1 MVLNQ
6 VAHLFK
12 VFFILVV
19 TVVVLPRAVR
29 AAEYDAP
36 PPVRLRIEWGG
47 GEERSWT
54 GRIEIHTN
62 PSSENTVPDN
72 FISSR
77 SKEDFDWC
85 LLTDKADE
93 AIGLHREGA
102 ALVIEN
108 TRPLDGGGI
117 DLRIR
122 DWRSKRLRIWL
133 RPTDA
138 SAGETG
144 VGIEGSVAAFL
155 VDQSL
160 HQLDRSGNRLT
171 INPVAGD
178 LLRMRFTPPAS
189 PDGKWQ
195 AEKSA
200 RIDVHPL
207 LPKRAAGYGNVDIR
221 LVLKNLRTGEE
232 LLTQSQPLLPFETVA
247 AVEGIVLEEWKPV
260 VFECEVPSA
269 PGVYQ
274 LQVEAVERGSLRWS
288 RSLASSTKEFVVS
301 PQSMVLSTEDDGA
314 WNLIYELDPGS
325 PRLHER
331 LRRLPGQAAASMASM
346 RRLSLPAMPMP
357 SLGDAKGRMPS
368 LSLPKVPMPGF
379 PKVPS
384 VDSLMPRF
392 NGLLSTGHSTV
403 EPHQL
408 GAMLRL
414 PPMSASGVPTWEGIV
429 ITDAIPGRP
438 HAVEIDYP
446 SDQHVAVGVSVLE
459 QNTGDAFVSVQ
470 HDGGFEVPRSLTGEP
485 VVLRRH
491 RFVFWPKTRSP
502 LLVISNSSRRQ
513 TATVGRVAVY
523 RGPERMSDSV
533 LPVSGYGERRIFVP
547 VPREAT
553 SELSGGEVKA
563 GQPAGWVRWYDELWQ
578 TAERLKSQQV
588 TGLAVDVYAGG
599 ASLWQ
604 SGLTAGGPRWEGGAG
619 NPSFDEENRL
629 ALLCRTCEQT
639 GMELVPT
646 LRFDGVH
653 PQLES
658 LLAREGCQ
666 PGILCVGRDGEVRE
680 ASETLVGRHYNVLD
694 PRVQAAVLDVVAE
707 LVERLQDSGVVDGVA
722 LVLPAEGWLH
732 LPGVAWGLDDATFLR
747 FVQQTG
753 KGEYVLQD
761 SGPNRFVT
769 RAAAIEGGLR
779 PSWLAWRAEQIAT
792 LHESIADI
800 VAAETGWN
808 YYIMPTTLMFTGS
821 VAERFRPV
829 VAGQPQEQAV
839 LYELGLDPAALTR
852 SVNAVF
858 VAPRLHSVTEDEID
872 AATIA
877 TANQSASVS
886 AWERRASRRGLALLE
901 QPKQVDIT
909 AVLPHGPFNASEF
922 SGSSVVHAVS
932 GGAKRQEP
940 LLLGL
945 ATADAEVIFDQSL
958 RWAELTV
965 SDAAVRQAFLSF
977 PKRNMQSLKGVPDEF
992 PVRFVRGNRSSW
1004 LLVGNASRMAADVN
1018 VSLSA
1023 AVEGVDVVN
1032 NQAFSTVDNQL
1043 VVGLS
1048 PWSLRVIRLHGP
1060 GADTQP
1066 NAATVRFEEG
1076 AVQMIEESVADLR
1089 QRQAVLETP
1098 PLITVLDNPGFE
1110 LPRLGDGVTGWEVV
1124 ESAGGQLE
1132 LIDAVSPTVG
1142 SGDEKNQ
1149 AVRMTSVGELATIRS
1164 NPFQPPHTGRLSVA
1178 VWLRLPPSVPQPPFR
1193 IAVEGVENGEQY
1205 YRFAPVGSA
1214 AGGRPLQEGWN
1225 RFVLQVTDLP
1235 SDPNESL
1242 RLRFDMLGPGVV
1254 EIDEIEVYDLIFNQ
1268 SQQNELHALLDE
1280 MESELAAG
1288 STAQVLSRLE
1298 GYWPR
1303 FLQAT
1308 VSDEQAER
1316 VAKRVARRAERRVN
1330 AEDEAIEEDEG
1341 FFDRV
1346 RGWWR

>member
-1 MVLNQ
+1 MALNQ

-12 VFFILVV
+12 VLFILVV
-19 TVVVLPRAVR
+19 TVVVLPRAVC
-29 AAEYDAP
+29 AAESDAP

-47 GEERSWT
+47 GDKQSWT
-54 GRIEIHTN
+54 GRIEVQTN
-62 PSSENTVPDN
+62 PSSKNIVPDN

-77 SKEDFDWC
+77 SEEDIDWC
-85 LLTDKADE
+85 LLTEKADE
-93 AIGLHREGA
+93 AIGLHRDGS

-117 DLRIR
+117 DLRIH
-122 DWRSKRLRIWL
+122 DWQSKHLRIWL
-133 RPTDA
+133 RPTDTGV
-138 SAGETG
+138 GETG

-160 HQLDRSGNRLT
+160 HQLDGSGNRLT
-171 INPVAGD
+171 IGPVAGD

-189 PDGKWQ
+189 PDGKWLS
-195 AEKSA
+195 EKTA
-200 RIDVHPL
+200 RINVYPL
-207 LPKRAAGYGNVDIR
+207 LPKRAAGYGNVNLR

-232 LLTQSQPLLPFETVA
+232 LQTQSQPLLPFESVA

-260 VFECEVPSA
+260 VFECEMPPA

-274 LQVEAVERGSLRWS
+274 FEVEAVEQGSLRWS

-301 PQSMVLSTEDDGA
+301 PQIITPSVEGDGA
-314 WNLIYELDPGS
+314 WDLVYELDPGS

-357 SLGDAKGRMPS
+357 SLGNAADRMPS
-368 LSLPKVPMPGF
+368 LSLPKVPMPGL

-403 EPHQL
+403 EPHEL

-429 ITDAIPGRP
+429 ITDAVPGRP
-438 HAVEIDYP
+438 HAVEIVYP

-459 QNTGDAFVSVQ
+459 QNAGDAFVLVQ
-470 HDGGFEVPRSLTGEP
+470 HDGGFEVPRSLAGEP
-485 VVLRRH
+485 VVLRQH

-523 RGPERMSDSV
+523 RGPKRMNDSV

-547 VPREAT
+547 VPRKAT
-553 SELSGGEVKA
+553 LALSGGDVGA
-563 GQPAGWVRWYDELWQ
+563 DQPAGWVRWYNEVRQ
-578 TAERLKSQQV
+578 TAERLKSQHV

-604 SGLTAGGPRWEGGAG
+604 SAVTAGGPRWEGGSG

-629 ALLCRTCEQT
+629 ALLCRTCEQA

-658 LLAREGCQ
+658 LLARDGCQ

-680 ASETLVGRHYNVLD
+680 ASETLVSRHYNVLD
-694 PRVQAAVLDVVAE
+694 PRVQAAVLNVVAE
-707 LVERLQDSGVVDGVA
+707 LVERLRGSGIVDGVA
-722 LVLPAEGWLH
+722 VVLPAEGWLH

-753 KGEYVLQD
+753 KGKHVLQD

-769 RAAAIEGGLR
+769 RAAAVEGELR
-779 PSWLAWRAEQIAT
+779 SSWLAWRSEQIAT
-792 LHESIADI
+792 LHQNIART
-800 VAAETGWN
+800 VATETGWN

-839 LYELGLDPAALTR
+839 LYELGLDPAALTH
-852 SVNAVF
+852 SENAVF
-858 VAPRLHSVTEDEID
+858 VAPRLHSVTEDEIA

-909 AVLPHGPFNASEF
+909 AVLPHGPFDASEF
-922 SGSSVVHAVS
+922 LGSSVVHAVS

-945 ATADAEVIFDQSL
+945 ATADAEVIFDESL
-958 RWAELTV
+958 RWAELAV

-977 PKRNMQSLKGVPDEF
+977 PKRDMQSLKGVPAEF
-992 PVRFVRGNRSSW
+992 PIRFVRGNNSSW

-1023 AVEGVDVVN
+1023 AVEGVDVVTK
-1032 NQAFSTVDNQL
+1032 QDFSTVDNQL

-1076 AVQMIEESVADLR
+1076 AVQMIEQSVADLR
-1089 QRQAVLETP
+1089 KRQAVLETP

-1110 LPRLGDGVTGWEVV
+1110 LPRLGGGVTGWELI
-1124 ESAGGQLE
+1124 EGAAGQLE
-1132 LIDAVSPTVG
+1132 LIDTVSPTVG
-1142 SGDEKNQ
+1142 SDEKNQ
-1149 AVRMTSVGELATIRS
+1149 AVRMTSVGELATVRS

-1178 VWLRLPPSVPQPPFR
+1178 VWLRLPPSGPQPPFR

-1214 AGGRPLQEGWN
+1214 AGGRPLHEGWN

-1254 EIDEIEVYDLIFNQ
+1254 EIDEVEVYDLIFNQ

-1288 STAQVLSRLE
+1288 STARVLSRLE

-1316 VAKRVARRAERRVN
+1316 VAKRVARRAERRVK
-1330 AEDEAIEEDEG
+1330 AEDEAVEEDEG